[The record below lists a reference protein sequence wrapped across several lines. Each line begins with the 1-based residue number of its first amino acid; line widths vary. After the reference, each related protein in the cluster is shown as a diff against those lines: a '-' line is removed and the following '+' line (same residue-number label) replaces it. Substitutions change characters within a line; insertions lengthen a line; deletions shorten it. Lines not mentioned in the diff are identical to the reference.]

1 MRVVFI
7 LVFVANVVLSL
18 ISLAILPARVA
29 IHFGRNGMADGWGP
43 NYINTLIFLATNAF
57 FFFTLY
63 FIPRLIFMF
72 PKKWINLPNKE
83 YWLRT
88 ENKAR
93 TVANFSSLMWEFGI
107 ALFLFLFVVELLA
120 IEANL
125 SQPIRLNEK
134 LFFSALIL
142 FFLYTAY
149 YCIRL
154 FRAFRL
160 PKEVE
165 IPNKPIE

>member
-18 ISLAILPARVA
+18 ISLAILPPRVA
-29 IHFGRNGMADGWGP
+29 IHFGLGGMADNWAPSYVNVLFFIGT
-43 NYINTLIFLATNAF
+43 NVFLF
-57 FFFTLY
+57 FFIYLTPGLV
-63 FIPRLIFMF
+63 FMF
-72 PKKWINLPNKE
+72 PSRWINLPNKE
-83 YWLRT
+83 YWLRV

-93 TVANFSSLMWEFGI
+93 TVPKFSSLMWEFGI
-107 ALFLFLFVVELLA
+107 ALFLFLFVAELLA

-125 SQPIRLNEK
+125 SKPVRLNEK
-134 LFFSALIL
+134 LFFLALIL
-142 FFLYTAY
+142 FLLYTAY
-149 YCIRL
+149 WCIRL